1 MSSLLLS
8 IYILKYILFYYNL
21 LSFDFSFILQLVNI
35 LILGEIM
42 WIGWLYYLGFPS
54 LDSNGA

>member
-42 WIGWLYYLGFPS
+42 SIGWLYYLGFPS